1 MNTNELV
8 KNSYPVPPPSMDPGR
23 TAGVWFLHCRL
34 LQGPAGSRAPD
45 PRCPRTPMRRP
56 LSTLDLH
63 GFLRLM
69 EAPLV
74 VSQPRGLLED

>member
-1 MNTNELV
+1 MHTNELI
-8 KNSYPVPPPSMDPGR
+8 KNSYPAPTSMDPGR
-23 TAGVWFLHCRL
+23 SAGVWFLHCRL
-34 LQGPAGSRAPD
+34 LQGPAGPGAPE
-45 PRCPRTPMRRP
+45 PRCPRTPMRGP

-74 VSQPRGLLED
+74 VSPRQQQTLPL